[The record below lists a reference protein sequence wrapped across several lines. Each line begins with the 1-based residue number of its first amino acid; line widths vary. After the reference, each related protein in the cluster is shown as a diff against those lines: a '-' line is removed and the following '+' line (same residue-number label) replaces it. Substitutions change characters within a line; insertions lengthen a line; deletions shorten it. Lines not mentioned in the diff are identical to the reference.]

1 MSNVRSAHGWE
12 EAKGDDFVAIFEKA
26 AMEARPRSALAPVL
40 HTMTVADSAIAPPH
54 ASAHLRG
61 ITEPKGPEVTQV
73 NPDILRW
80 ARETAGLTRED
91 AARKL
96 AIPDTKTAM
105 AVDRLRAME
114 DGERPPTRAMLSRM
128 AKQYHRPLVAFYLS
142 QPPRR
147 ANWGRDFR
155 APSTDRSARDE
166 AVLDAL
172 VRNVQARQGLLRSA
186 MLDDDDDLAPLR
198 FLGSATID
206 TPVARVVAAIRDT
219 LGLQPVE
226 FRAASNPDEA
236 FRLLRSHAE
245 RAGIF
250 VLLLGNLGS
259 YHTDLDVEVFRG
271 FALLDDFAPFVVVNP
286 KDSAGARS
294 FTLLHELAHLW
305 LREPGVSAGDPTDP
319 VEVYCNRV
327 ASSFLLPHTELA
339 ALRTVE
345 AGDVEAWART
355 ITDFARSRNVSS
367 SMVAYRLHRDAVVDR
382 ETWLA
387 LQGLFRSRWLAGR
400 KRERQRLAERDS
412 GPTYGVLV
420 RHSLGSRL
428 IDLTFRLE
436 ASGSLTATKV
446 GRVLGVNPRNA
457 HTILPAG

>member
-1 MSNVRSAHGWE
+1 MSSVRSAHGWD

-26 AMEARPRSALAPVL
+26 AMEARPRSALPPVL
-40 HTMTVADSAIAPPH
+40 HTMTVADSAIAPSH

-61 ITEPKGPEVTQV
+61 ITEPKGPEVPQV

-80 ARETAGLTRED
+80 ARETAGLTQED

-114 DGERPPTRAMLSRM
+114 DGERPPTRPMLSRM

-327 ASSFLLPHTELA
+327 ASSFLLPHNELA
-339 ALRTVE
+339 
-345 AGDVEAWART
+345 
-355 ITDFARSRNVSS
+355 SRK
-367 SMVAYRLHRDAVVDR
+367 H
-382 ETWLA
+382 
-387 LQGLFRSRWLAGR
+387 
-400 KRERQRLAERDS
+400 ERQLLAERDS
-412 GPTYGVLV
+412 GPAYGVLV

>member
-1 MSNVRSAHGWE
+1 M
-12 EAKGDDFVAIFEKA
+12 
-26 AMEARPRSALAPVL
+26 P
-40 HTMTVADSAIAPPH
+40 
-54 ASAHLRG
+54 
-61 ITEPKGPEVTQV
+61 QV

-80 ARETAGLTRED
+80 ARKTAGLTRED

-96 AIPDTKTAM
+96 AIPDTKTAT
-105 AVDRLRAME
+105 AGERLRAME

-128 AKQYHRPLVAFYLS
+128 ARQYHRPLVAFYLPE
-142 QPPRR
+142 PPRR

-186 MLDDDDDLAPLR
+186 MLDDEDDLAPLA

-206 TPVARVVAAIRDT
+206 TPVTRVVADIRET
-219 LGLQPVE
+219 LGLQPAE
-226 FRAASNPDEA
+226 FRAAGNPDEA
-236 FRLLRSHAE
+236 FRLLRSHTE
-245 RAGIF
+245 HAGIF

-271 FALLDDFAPFVVVNP
+271 FALVDDFAPFVVVNP

-327 ASSFLLPHTELA
+327 ASSFLLPQNELA
-339 ALRTVE
+339 TLRTADPV
-345 AGDVEAWART
+345 DVEAWART
-355 ITDFARSRNVSS
+355 ITNFARSRNVSS
-367 SMVAYRLHRDAVVDR
+367 SMVAYRLHRDGAIDR

-387 LQGLFRSRWLAGR
+387 LQGRFRSRWLANR
-400 KRERQRLAERDS
+400 KRERQLLAERDG

-420 RHSLGSRL
+420 RHSVGSRL

-446 GRVLGVNPRNA
+446 GKVLGVNPRNA
-457 HTILPAG
+457 HAILPAG

>member
-1 MSNVRSAHGWE
+1 MPQ
-12 EAKGDDFVAIFEKA
+12 I
-26 AMEARPRSALAPVL
+26 
-40 HTMTVADSAIAPPH
+40 
-54 ASAHLRG
+54 
-61 ITEPKGPEVTQV
+61 

-96 AIPDTKTAM
+96 AIRDTKTAM

-114 DGERPPTRAMLSRM
+114 DGERPPTRAMMFRM

-155 APSTDRSARDE
+155 APSMDRSARDE

-186 MLDDDDDLAPLR
+186 MLDDDDDMAPLR

-206 TPVARVVAAIRDT
+206 TPVTRVVAAIRDT

-327 ASSFLLPHTELA
+327 ASSFLLPHNELA
-339 ALRTVE
+339 ALRT
-345 AGDVEAWART
+345 
-355 ITDFARSRNVSS
+355 
-367 SMVAYRLHRDAVVDR
+367 
-382 ETWLA
+382 
-387 LQGLFRSRWLAGR
+387 AGR

-412 GPTYGVLV
+412 GPAYGVLV

-457 HTILPAG
+457 HTEAWTASEGDGRPPRLAQVSRRERHDSTGRGA